1 MAIADQLI
9 FRVLPQAGQTQITNH
24 LNGQTATGTGTP
36 TLIDI
41 GAEKAWSVAAGTLLN
56 IPIQSTAITG
66 DNGITIA
73 IRARV
78 TNFGTLSAQNFMGVN
93 SAAGASLFES
103 AHIRR
108 NSTAN
113 NLAARY
119 ATGLIVNPSTV
130 TFLNT
135 VVTMISE
142 TEMSSVSSQDFGRV
156 WVTGGGATE
165 PNPDFS
171 STAGN
176 GNATTVA
183 NFYISCSDGA
193 AYEILDIAVFSGELT
208 DAENWSLRQN
218 IRAALPSTTT
228 PITFTGTIPNQTFSH
243 SQAVSVDLSTY
254 FTGTQTPFTFANTGT
269 ALTGT
274 GLTISSAGL
283 LSGTATTGSAA
294 GVIVTGTD
302 ADLDTASSNAFN
314 VTVSAAAP
322 VTFTGGPVPDQVA
335 TVGVP
340 YSFSFASY
348 FTGTL
353 TPFAYSLAFGNLT
366 GTGLSLNTSTGEIS
380 GTPTSTANL
389 DLQIR
394 ATDTGTNTAVTNL
407 IALDINP
414 AGSPPAGTFT
424 IGTITTTQTTA
435 SVPYTYSAADFDSI
449 EYRIDGG
456 TPVTASASPQSL
468 TGLTSAT
475 TYGIEFRAV
484 NAFGNGAW
492 STSAPF
498 TTAAVPVGTIT
509 LTGLAN
515 NTATLWSDLSGIS
528 CTVMNEAAT
537 SIVVTKTGLTA
548 NTGGTVTFNDAAITA
563 GTWYTVVIVSG
574 NNRGIIRIQAT

>member
-56 IPIQSTAITG
+56 IPIPSTAITG

-183 NFYISCSDGA
+183 NFYINCSDGA

-208 DAENWSLRQN
+208 DAENWSLRQD
-218 IRAALPSTTT
+218 IRAALPPAGGGSDVD
-228 PITFTGTIPNQTFSH
+228 PPTFTVAPAASAIGQTSATI
-243 SQAVSVDLSTY
+243 
-254 FTGTQTPFTFANTGT
+254 
-269 ALTGT
+269 
-274 GLTISSAGL
+274 
-283 LSGTATTGSAA
+283 TATINETGSIFWVAVPQGDATPSVAQVIAGQNAAGSAPIDAGSAA
-294 GVIVTGTD
+294 ATTSLSEVASGFTTATPYKFCVVAQDDEPTPNVQAAVTVVNFT
-302 ADLDTASSNAFN
+302 TASAGDTTPPVFTVAPAVTSVSQTTA
-314 VTVSAAAP
+314 TVSATIDETGSIFWVVVPNAEATPSVAQVIAGQNAAGGAP
-322 VTFTGGPVPDQVA
+322 TDAGSAVGTTTLSEGVTGMTASTAYKACFVARDDEGVPNVQA
-335 TVGVP
+335 TV
-340 YSFSFASY
+340 
-348 FTGTL
+348 
-353 TPFAYSLAFGNLT
+353 
-366 GTGLSLNTSTGEIS
+366 
-380 GTPTSTANL
+380 
-389 DLQIR
+389 
-394 ATDTGTNTAVTNL
+394 
-407 IALDINP
+407 
-414 AGSPPAGTFT
+414 
-424 IGTITTTQTTA
+424 TT
-435 SVPYTYSAADFDSI
+435 V
-449 EYRIDGG
+449 G
-456 TPVTASASPQSL
+456 
-468 TGLTSAT
+468 
-475 TYGIEFRAV
+475 
-484 NAFGNGAW
+484 
-492 STSAPF
+492 F
-498 TTAAVPVGTIT
+498 TTAAVPTGTFTTGVLRRLVGGAP
-509 LTGLAN
+509 LV
-515 NTATLWSDLSGIS
+515 NTAMTYFRLYNPTNGALVLNRTDLSSDANGRVT
-528 CTVMNEAAT
+528 CTDAALTAGVEYKADWLAAT
-537 SIVVTKTGLTA
+537 GETRMSKK
-548 NTGGTVTFNDAAITA
+548 AAT
-563 GTWYTVVIVSG
+563 
-574 NNRGIIRIQAT
+574 